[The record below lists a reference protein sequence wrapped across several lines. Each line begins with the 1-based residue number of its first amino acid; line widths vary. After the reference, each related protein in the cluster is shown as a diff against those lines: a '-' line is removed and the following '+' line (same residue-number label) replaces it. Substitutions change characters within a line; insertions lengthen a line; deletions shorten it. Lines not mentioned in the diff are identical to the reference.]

1 MIINVHFFHFADT
14 VKVLMEEI
22 IEPLKLIDY
31 ENKTKTR
38 IILKDLLINM
48 TMLTKELDNYK
59 LK

>member
-1 MIINVHFFHFADT
+1 
-14 VKVLMEEI
+14 MEEI

-38 IILKDLLINM
+38 IILKDLLIKM